1 MSTEDLT
8 HPIIQGL
15 LSLIRAEDRS
25 GAYDAEADADLLAP
39 FIVTKAQ
46 KRELPMFDDPDPDIL
61 MRVKQFYAA
70 VAWDVER
77 RTGKPVAPMM
87 DIHHEGWGRV
97 LLISGRLV
105 AVNSHVRELHR
116 FGFENAAALV
126 DKAAKLADEGVASIE
141 KFPEVAEA

>member
-1 MSTEDLT
+1 MDTENIK

-15 LSLIRAEDRS
+15 LRLIRAEDRS
-25 GAYDAEADADLLAP
+25 GAYDSEPDEELLAP
-39 FIVTKAQ
+39 FVVTKAQ

-61 MRVKQFYAA
+61 MRVSQFYAA
-70 VAWDVER
+70 VAWEVER
-77 RTGKPVAPMM
+77 QTGKPVAPMM

-116 FGFENAAALV
+116 FGFETLAALIER
-126 DKAAKLADEGVASIE
+126 AEKLAAEGIAAIA
-141 KFPEVAEA
+141 KFPEVVEG